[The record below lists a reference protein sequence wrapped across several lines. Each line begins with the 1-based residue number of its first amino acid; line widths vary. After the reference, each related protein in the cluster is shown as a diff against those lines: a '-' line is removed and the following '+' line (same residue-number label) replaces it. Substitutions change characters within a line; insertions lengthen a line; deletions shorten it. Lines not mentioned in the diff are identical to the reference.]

1 MDMAKVSE
9 GYSYMVTGRPR
20 LEVDFAL
27 VLRLRD
33 VYGFGWSRMAE
44 EYRRRK
50 GYFVS
55 WETMKR
61 RYYEAKGLKMTP

>member
-1 MDMAKVSE
+1 MAKVSKE
-9 GYSYMVTGRPR
+9 HSLIVTGRPR

-33 VYGFGWSRMAE
+33 VHGFGWPRMAE

-55 WETMKR
+55 RETMKR
-61 RYYEAKGLKMTP
+61 RYYEAKGLKTTP

>member
-1 MDMAKVSE
+1 MIK
-9 GYSYMVTGRPR
+9 GRPR

-33 VYGFGWSRMAE
+33 MQGFGWSRMAE

-50 GYFVS
+50 GCCVGR
-55 WETMKR
+55 ETMKR
-61 RYYEAKGLKMTP
+61 RYYEAKELKITL